1 MHKWLN
7 GVGANSEAAI
17 NTNIEYDLNSQIN
30 YRKLH
35 VGENSSEVW
44 NLSNFNYVFYT
55 LQYLQLQLTFRYI
68 AELYAIFHFETNI
81 YLNLYSLFI
90 KSNVEFQSTSLI
102 GTAVKCLKT

>member
-7 GVGANSEAAI
+7 GVGANSDATLNA
-17 NTNIEYDLNSQIN
+17 NIELDLNLQIN
-30 YRKLH
+30 YRMMY

-55 LQYLQLQLTFRYI
+55 LQYLQIPLTFRYI

-81 YLNLYSLFI
+81 YLNL
-90 KSNVEFQSTSLI
+90 N
-102 GTAVKCLKT
+102 